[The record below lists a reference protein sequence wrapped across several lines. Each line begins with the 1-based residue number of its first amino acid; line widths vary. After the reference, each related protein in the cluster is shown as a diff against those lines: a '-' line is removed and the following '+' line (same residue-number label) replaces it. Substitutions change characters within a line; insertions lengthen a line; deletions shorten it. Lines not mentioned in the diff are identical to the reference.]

1 MKLGDVVLYR
11 MDAANTERLNRI
23 RAPWGLGES
32 APDNWPRGAQAHVGS
47 AVVAGRQYPAMVT
60 AIANGRAGLQVLLE
74 GSDSLWVPSA
84 KEGSGEGEY
93 AVR

>member
-1 MKLGDVVLYR
+1 
-11 MDAANTERLNRI
+11 
-23 RAPWGLGES
+23 
-32 APDNWPRGAQAHVGS
+32 
-47 AVVAGRQYPAMVT
+47 MVT